1 MAPGGDYLGERAS
14 IAYEVKKD
22 LGGYRRGCPPGTC
35 EGEVM
40 AFKMFCG
47 ALLLAASL
55 AGAAFAQDAGA
66 AKPPAKRTILQRADV
81 ASSPDQE
88 TIFGTVEIAPGSG
101 NGFHTHFGTEI
112 GYVLQGHIRL
122 EVKGE
127 APRELGPGDSF
138 MVPRGMVHRSV
149 LLGDEPAK
157 LVNSWTVDKGKP
169 LLTLAAD
176 Q

>member
-1 MAPGGDYLGERAS
+1 MSFR
-14 IAYEVKKD
+14 I
-22 LGGYRRGCPPGTC
+22 
-35 EGEVM
+35 
-40 AFKMFCG
+40 FCG
-47 ALLLAASL
+47 AMLLSAGF
-55 AGAAFAQDAGA
+55 AGAALAQDAA
-66 AKPPAKRTILQRADV
+66 PAKPPAKRTILQRTDV
-81 ASSPDQE
+81 ASNPAQE

-127 APRELGPGDSF
+127 APKNLGPGDSF
-138 MVPRGMVHRSV
+138 MVPRGLVHRSV
-149 LLGDEPAK
+149 PVGDEPVK

-169 LLTLAAD
+169 LLTLASD

>member
-1 MAPGGDYLGERAS
+1 MSFR
-14 IAYEVKKD
+14 I
-22 LGGYRRGCPPGTC
+22 
-35 EGEVM
+35 
-40 AFKMFCG
+40 FCG
-47 ALLLAASL
+47 ALLLSAGF
-55 AGAAFAQDAGA
+55 AGAGVAQDAA
-66 AKPPAKRTILQRADV
+66 PAKPPAKRTILQQTDV
-81 ASSPDQE
+81 ASNPAQE

-127 APRELGPGDSF
+127 APKDLGPGDSF
-138 MVPRGMVHRSV
+138 MVPRGLVHRSV
-149 LLGDEPAK
+149 LVGDEPVK

-169 LLTLAAD
+169 LLTLAPD

>member
-1 MAPGGDYLGERAS
+1 MSFR
-14 IAYEVKKD
+14 I
-22 LGGYRRGCPPGTC
+22 
-35 EGEVM
+35 
-40 AFKMFCG
+40 FCG
-47 ALLLAASL
+47 ALLLSAGV
-55 AGAAFAQDAGA
+55 AGAGVAQDAA
-66 AKPPAKRTILQRADV
+66 PAKPPAKRTILQRTDV
-81 ASSPDQE
+81 ASNPAQE

-127 APRELGPGDSF
+127 APKELGPGDSF
-138 MVPRGMVHRSV
+138 MVPRGLVHRSV
-149 LLGDEPAK
+149 LVGDEPVK

-169 LLTLAAD
+169 LLTLAPD

>member
-1 MAPGGDYLGERAS
+1 
-14 IAYEVKKD
+14 
-22 LGGYRRGCPPGTC
+22 
-35 EGEVM
+35 M
-40 AFKMFCG
+40 AFKIFCG
-47 ALLLAASL
+47 ALLMT
-55 AGAAFAQDAGA
+55 AAFAGVALAQDAA
-66 AKPPAKRTILQRADV
+66 TPKPPAKRTILQRADV

-88 TIFGTVEIAPGSG
+88 TIFGTVEIALGSG

-127 APRELGPGDSF
+127 APKDLGPGDSF

-149 LLGDEPAK
+149 LVGDEPVK
-157 LVNSWTVDKGKP
+157 LVNSWTVDKAKP
-169 LLTLAAD
+169 LLTLAPD

>member
-1 MAPGGDYLGERAS
+1 MSFR
-14 IAYEVKKD
+14 I
-22 LGGYRRGCPPGTC
+22 
-35 EGEVM
+35 
-40 AFKMFCG
+40 FCG
-47 ALLLAASL
+47 AILLS
-55 AGAAFAQDAGA
+55 AGFVGVALAQDAA
-66 AKPPAKRTILQRADV
+66 PAKPPAKRTILQRTDV
-81 ASSPDQE
+81 ASNPAQE

-127 APRELGPGDSF
+127 APKDLGPGDSF
-138 MVPRGMVHRSV
+138 MVPRGLVHRSV
-149 LLGDEPAK
+149 LVGDEPVK

-169 LLTLAAD
+169 LLTLAPD

>member
-1 MAPGGDYLGERAS
+1 MSFR
-14 IAYEVKKD
+14 I
-22 LGGYRRGCPPGTC
+22 
-35 EGEVM
+35 
-40 AFKMFCG
+40 FCG
-47 ALLLAASL
+47 ALLLSAGF
-55 AGAAFAQDAGA
+55 AGAGVAQDAA
-66 AKPPAKRTILQRADV
+66 PAKPPPKRTILQRTDV
-81 ASSPDQE
+81 ASSPEQE

-127 APRELGPGDSF
+127 APKDLGPGDSF
-138 MVPRGMVHRSV
+138 MVPRGLVHRSV
-149 LLGDEPAK
+149 LVGDEPVK

-169 LLTLAAD
+169 LLTLAPD